1 MAVTAYQERRIR
13 ELRQRGIGYRTIAAE
28 LGISR
33 DTVRNFC
40 TSHALSGIAADQ
52 SFAPANVCPCCGGEI
67 VQPHR
72 GRPRR
77 FCSDACCRKWWAAHP
92 DAIRQ
97 NPEAQRR
104 LKCAYCGKAFTVCT
118 ATPRGAIV
126 VTTAIFATASGE
138 RKRGG
143 TLMRLRSPS
152 DNSMITRP
160 IPLDFSGLLSDL

>member
-40 TSHALSGIAADQ
+40 TSHALSGVAADQ
-52 SFAPANVCPCCGGEI
+52 SFAPNVCPCCGGEI
-67 VQPHR
+67 VQQHR

-77 FCSDACCRKWWAAHP
+77 FCSDACCRKWWAVHP

-104 LKCAYCGKAFTVCT
+104 LKCAYCGKAFTVYGN
-118 ATPRGAIV
+118 APRRYCCHNCYIRDRFWRAEEGREPYAPPQSI
-126 VTTAIFATASGE
+126 
-138 RKRGG
+138 R
-143 TLMRLRSPS
+143 
-152 DNSMITRP
+152 
-160 IPLDFSGLLSDL
+160 

>member
-52 SFAPANVCPCCGGEI
+52 SFAPANVCPCCGEEI

-92 DAIRQ
+92 DAIHQ
-97 NPEAQRR
+97 GPEAQRR
-104 LKCAYCGKAFTVCT
+104 LKCAYCGKAF
-118 ATPRGAIV
+118 IV
-126 VTTAIFATASGE
+126 YGNAQRRYCCHNCYIRDRFWRAEDGREPYAPPQYI
-138 RKRGG
+138 R
-143 TLMRLRSPS
+143 
-152 DNSMITRP
+152 
-160 IPLDFSGLLSDL
+160 

>member
-13 ELRQRGIGYRTIAAE
+13 ELRQRGVGYRTIAAE

-40 TSHALSGIAADQ
+40 TSHALSGVAADQ
-52 SFAPANVCPCCGGEI
+52 SFAPNVCPCCGGEI
-67 VQPHR
+67 VQQHR

-104 LKCAYCGKAFTVCT
+104 LKCAYCGKAFTVYGNP
-118 ATPRGAIV
+118 PRRYCCHNCYIRDRFWRAEEGREPYAPPQSI
-126 VTTAIFATASGE
+126 
-138 RKRGG
+138 R
-143 TLMRLRSPS
+143 
-152 DNSMITRP
+152 
-160 IPLDFSGLLSDL
+160 

>member
-13 ELRQRGIGYRTIAAE
+13 ELRQRGVGYRTIAAE

-40 TSHALSGIAADQ
+40 TSHALSGVAADQ
-52 SFAPANVCPCCGGEI
+52 SFAPNVCPCCGGEI
-67 VQPHR
+67 VQQHR

-104 LKCAYCGKAFTVCT
+104 LKCAYCGKAFTVYGN
-118 ATPRGAIV
+118 ARGAIV

-143 TLMRLRSPS
+143 NLMRLRSPS

>member
-13 ELRQRGIGYRTIAAE
+13 ELRQRGAGYRTIAAE

-52 SFAPANVCPCCGGEI
+52 SFGPANVCPCCGGAI

-92 DAIRQ
+92 DAIHQ
-97 NPEAQRR
+97 GPEAQRR
-104 LKCAYCGKAFTVCT
+104 LKCAYCGKAF
-118 ATPRGAIV
+118 IV
-126 VTTAIFATASGE
+126 YGNAQRRYCCHNCYIRDRFWRAEEGREPYA
-138 RKRGG
+138 
-143 TLMRLRSPS
+143 PS
-152 DNSMITRP
+152 RYIR
-160 IPLDFSGLLSDL
+160 

>member
-13 ELRQRGIGYRTIAAE
+13 ELWQRGVGYRTIAAE

-40 TSHALSGIAADQ
+40 TSHALSGVAADQ
-52 SFAPANVCPCCGGEI
+52 SFAPNVCPCCGGEI
-67 VQPHR
+67 VQQHR

-104 LKCAYCGKAFTVCT
+104 LKCAYCGKAFTVYGNP
-118 ATPRGAIV
+118 PRRYCCHNCYIRDRFWRAEEGREPYAPPQSI
-126 VTTAIFATASGE
+126 
-138 RKRGG
+138 R
-143 TLMRLRSPS
+143 
-152 DNSMITRP
+152 
-160 IPLDFSGLLSDL
+160 